1 MNLAWE
7 PSYSNSNSII
17 SNLQHCDYE
26 KETQFEICS
35 VNKTKHGS
43 SSSPSAGDVGKKLI
57 RRVAFQSLNPQLAQ
71 DLQYMYV
78 ISLLLHSLSMDN
90 ISKITQNSQ
99 VSRSGSRLFFVSCE
113 DNGHLS
119 CRFNMRLSQPRA
131 PWQHAASALSLQLF
145 FTDFFPTPF
154 PFSHTLTKYLWVSK
168 GEAFISTLFT
178 IVWLTFH
185 NPPLCFP

>member
-78 ISLLLHSLSMDN
+78 ISLLFHSLSMDN
-90 ISKITQNSQ
+90 ISKTTQNSQ
-99 VSRSGSRLFFVSCE
+99 VSWSGSRLFFC
-113 DNGHLS
+113 
-119 CRFNMRLSQPRA
+119 
-131 PWQHAASALSLQLF
+131 
-145 FTDFFPTPF
+145 
-154 PFSHTLTKYLWVSK
+154 
-168 GEAFISTLFT
+168 
-178 IVWLTFH
+178 
-185 NPPLCFP
+185 